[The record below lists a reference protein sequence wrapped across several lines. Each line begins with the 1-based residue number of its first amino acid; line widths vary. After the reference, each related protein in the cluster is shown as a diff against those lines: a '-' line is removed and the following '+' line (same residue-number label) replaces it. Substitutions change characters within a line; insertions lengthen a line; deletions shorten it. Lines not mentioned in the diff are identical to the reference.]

1 MIILKY
7 ALLAILIF
15 FVYAFIKMML
25 QKDEKFGRF
34 NWQASLAS
42 AAMLTGI
49 VVMRGIELV
58 VSAPY
63 RVYTWSKQRAESK
76 KP

>member
-1 MIILKY
+1 MILLKY
-7 ALLAILIF
+7 ALFAILVF
-15 FVYAFIKMML
+15 FVYAFVKMMF
-25 QKDEKFGRF
+25 QGDEKFGRF
-34 NWQASLAS
+34 NWQASLAG

-58 VSAPY
+58 VSVPY